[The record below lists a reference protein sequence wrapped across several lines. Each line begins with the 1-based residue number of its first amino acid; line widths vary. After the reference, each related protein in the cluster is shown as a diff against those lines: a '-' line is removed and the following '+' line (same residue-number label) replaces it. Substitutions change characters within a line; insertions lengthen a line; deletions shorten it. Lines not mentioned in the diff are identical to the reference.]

1 MVGDRASGS
10 IHQGSGIERHGQGAR
25 RSHRSAGAGN
35 IEPPRS
41 PSTRYA
47 LAPPGFPATSV
58 AFTVNVWVPSEVS
71 IGSPS
76 ATGPAQ
82 VARPEPPAS
91 SAQS

>member
-1 MVGDRASGS
+1 MNTAP
-10 IHQGSGIERHGQGAR
+10 
-25 RSHRSAGAGN
+25 SAGVVIVTVGGVTSGGAV
-35 IEPPRS
+35 
-41 PSTRYA
+41 TRYVA
-47 LAPPGFPATSV
+47 VAPPGFPATSV